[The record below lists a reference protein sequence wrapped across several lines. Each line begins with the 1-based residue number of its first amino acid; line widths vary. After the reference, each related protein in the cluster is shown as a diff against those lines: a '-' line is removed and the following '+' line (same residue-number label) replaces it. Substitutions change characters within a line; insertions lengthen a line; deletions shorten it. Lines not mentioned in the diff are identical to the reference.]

1 MKKTLFA
8 VAVLGV
14 SVAANAAETT
24 TVTVPNITPF
34 GYAPVVVPAV
44 DQESMK
50 AWMEM
55 NQKAHESFLAYQKQA
70 MEAQRQAREN
80 MPEYLRIPAIPE
92 VPSFDTAQFQA
103 MTAEADRM
111 RAEFQKEMESQMQGF
126 QPSMSNPT
134 VDIERVLSERQK
146 ALDEAV
152 AEVQKRT
159 DETAKSL

>member
-1 MKKTLFA
+1 MKKTLLA
-8 VAVLGV
+8 VAVLGA

-24 TVTVPNITPF
+24 TVTFPHVAPF
-34 GYAPVVVPAV
+34 GHAPVIAPAV

-50 AWMEM
+50 AWVEM
-55 NQKAHESFLAYQKQA
+55 NQKAYESFVAYQKQA

-80 MPEYLRIPAIPE
+80 TPEFLRIPAVPQ

-111 RAEFQKEMESQMQGF
+111 RAEFQKEMENHTQGF
-126 QPSMSNPT
+126 QQSMSNPA
-134 VDIERVLSERQK
+134 VDIERVLRERQK

-152 AEVQKRT
+152 AEVEKRT
-159 DETAKSL
+159 DEMAKSL